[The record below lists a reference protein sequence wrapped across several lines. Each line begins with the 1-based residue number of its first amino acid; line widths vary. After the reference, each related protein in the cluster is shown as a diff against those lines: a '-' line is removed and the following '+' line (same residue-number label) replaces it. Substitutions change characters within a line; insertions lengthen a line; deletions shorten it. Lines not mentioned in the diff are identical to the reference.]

1 MFQEI
6 RIDNFKGEIMNLITR
21 PEEMIL
27 VAIWKLQEKAYSI
40 TIRQE
45 VSEISGEDWS
55 LGSIYMP
62 LDRLV
67 KKGLVESFLSDST
80 PERGGR
86 HKRMYRLTENGKQA
100 LLRVM
105 TVQKAMW
112 EKIPETLL
120 KTSS

>member
-1 MFQEI
+1 
-6 RIDNFKGEIMNLITR
+6 MNLITR

-27 VAIWKLQEKAYSI
+27 IAVWKLREEAYSI

-67 KKGLVESFLSDST
+67 RKGMVESSLSDST

-86 HKRMYRLTENGKQA
+86 HKRMYKLTDNGKQA
-100 LLRVM
+100 LLRVK

-112 EKIPETLL
+112 KKVPDISL